1 MEGSEIS
8 LSIPI
13 YLDYKE
19 MLNNKDI
26 EAVDI
31 ALPIHLNY
39 TVTKDALDKKTGYF
53 LEFTDFYNAIRK
65 GTKVRSSF
73 YEGYKDLQ
81 VIMEALKS
89 ADSGKRI
96 QLK

>member
-19 MLNNKDI
+19 LLNNKDI

-39 TVTKDALDKKTGYF
+39 TVTKDALDKKTA
-53 LEFTDFYNAIRK
+53 DI
-65 GTKVRSSF
+65 SWS
-73 YEGYKDLQ
+73 LQ
-81 VIMEALKS
+81 IFIM
-89 ADSGKRI
+89 
-96 QLK
+96 Q